1 MYPNEPN
8 WYEDFDEFDQPTT
21 AFLKSHD
28 IDLDDSTTLL
38 AHGFALQGAHP
49 NDYSM
54 LNLLHEFASFGG
66 VEAAFSAAE
75 SRVAG
80 GAQSLSIAIAK
91 TLDSALRLNWPVTR
105 IATTEHGVVVEGA
118 VGQLLARQVIVAL
131 PLNVLRP

>member
-1 MYPNEPN
+1 MILI
-8 WYEDFDEFDQPTT
+8 WT
-21 AFLKSHD
+21 
-28 IDLDDSTTLL
+28 DSTTLL

-66 VEAAFSAAE
+66 VEAAFNAAE

-91 TLDSALRLNWPVTR
+91 TLDPALRLNWPVTR

-118 VGQLLARQVIVAL
+118 LWDSSWQGRSLLRC
-131 PLNVLRP
+131 RSMS